1 MLHELINHNA
11 KHLMRV
17 QGEQILKVAEYFL
30 ECEVRTAWKGKRKN
44 KLKSWNKEIACFTRY
59 KKRKKKDTKNET
71 THSTGA

>member
-44 KLKSWNKEIACFTRY
+44 KLKS
-59 KKRKKKDTKNET
+59 
-71 THSTGA
+71 